1 LTISGT
7 PTDDFGNPVG
17 WTPTAEDEASRQ
29 KSLAVSGGMA
39 GYAPLEFPDQYQ
51 PDDEYIMNNPWTDGK
66 IGGGAFV
73 GELNLDPGTQWT
85 KNSGGNDSPRI
96 QNAYQLGALNA
107 ANDTARANGAANNQ
121 TALNYVLYGT
131 PDAPEGA
138 VTPEGFAPKTTPS
151 TGSTFLNYLN
161 QNMAAPRSTSTAA
174 PSVGFFNNPVE
185 YVGNKISDTYNDL
198 RNIGNWTTGEFVNAG
213 LNALPTGLP
222 GIIGGVLAGGLN
234 VPLAKG
240 NSFVTSPPLS
250 YGLGQDFREFIQNL
264 GKPRGQA
271 AGGVNLEDGSFVVDA
286 RTVAELGNGSSGAGQ
301 EVLARLGGRPIHGP
315 GDGVSD
321 SIRANIGGTQEARVA
336 RDEVK
341 FSPEAVK
348 RLGRGNPKKG
358 ADRLYDMMKK
368 AEKARKSASR
378 GKDTGL
384 RALAGAK

>member
-1 LTISGT
+1 MQAYSPASNYTSLQPWSPDFKGFDYSRDH
-7 PTDDFGNPVG
+7 PVDAFGNPVG

-161 QNMAAPRSTSTAA
+161 QNMTAPRSTSTAA
-174 PSVGFFNNPVE
+174 PS
-185 YVGNKISDTYNDL
+185 
-198 RNIGNWTTGEFVNAG
+198 
-213 LNALPTGLP
+213 
-222 GIIGGVLAGGLN
+222 GV
-234 VPLAKG
+234 
-240 NSFVTSPPLS
+240 F
-250 YGLGQDFREFIQNL
+250 
-264 GKPRGQA
+264 
-271 AGGVNLEDGSFVVDA
+271 
-286 RTVAELGNGSSGAGQ
+286 
-301 EVLARLGGRPIHGP
+301 
-315 GDGVSD
+315 
-321 SIRANIGGTQEARVA
+321 
-336 RDEVK
+336 
-341 FSPEAVK
+341 
-348 RLGRGNPKKG
+348 
-358 ADRLYDMMKK
+358 
-368 AEKARKSASR
+368 
-378 GKDTGL
+378 
-384 RALAGAK
+384 